1 MHKTKKNMKH
11 PRPPLLILV
20 VLLFNACGPPQET
33 GSKYLSKGPSQVEMR
48 ETDGRFRLF
57 VNGEE
62 FFVKG
67 AGCEFGPCY
76 LIAAHGGNSF
86 RTWRTDNSQRSG
98 LEVLDEAYEHG
109 LMVMMGLDVAR
120 ERHGFDYNDEAAVT
134 EQLARIRREV
144 MELKDHPAL
153 LGWGIGN
160 ELNLRYTNLKVWDA
174 VNDIARMIK
183 EVDGNHVTTT
193 MLAGIGPEEVE
204 YIATHCPDL
213 DFLSIQMYGEL
224 INLPDY
230 LNNAGYDGPYLV
242 TEWGMTGHWEMPR
255 TAWDRP
261 IEQTSSEKAE
271 AIKTRYQNIILADDK
286 NCMGSYVFLWGQ
298 KQERTPSWYGFF
310 TEAGES
316 MEPVQMMEYLWTGQ
330 WPEQRA
336 PRLYDISIA
345 GQGGRFDDVMLDA
358 QGRYSVQI
366 GLDHPDKEQLKVRAE
381 IMPEPEVLSDGGDYE
396 PRPESIEGLIV
407 SADIQGIVFR
417 APAKPGAYRILVY
430 VTDKYNNAGTAN
442 VPFFVH

>member
-1 MHKTKKNMKH
+1 MKAIK
-11 PRPPLLILV
+11 PM
-20 VLLFNACGPPQET
+20 LLFLFVMLFFACNPVQET
-33 GSKYLSKGPSQVEMR
+33 RSKYLSKGPSHVEMR
-48 ETDGRFRLF
+48 EVDGKFRLF

-76 LIAAHGGNSF
+76 QIAAHGGNSF

-120 ERHGFDYNDEAAVT
+120 ERHGFDYDDEVAVAHQF
-134 EQLARIRREV
+134 ERIRQEV

-160 ELNLRYTNLKVWDA
+160 ELNLRYTNFKVWDA

-193 MLAGIGPEEVE
+193 MLAGIGPDEVA
-204 YIATHCPDL
+204 YMAANCPDI

-224 INLPDY
+224 INLPRY
-230 LNNAGYDGPYLV
+230 LSNAGYDGPYMV
-242 TEWGMTGHWEMPR
+242 TEWGATGHWEMPR
-255 TAWDRP
+255 TSWGRP
-261 IEQTSSEKAE
+261 IEQTSSEKAD
-271 AIKTRYQNIILADDK
+271 AIKIRYQDIILADER

-316 MEPVQMMEYLWTGQ
+316 METVHMMEYLWTDR
-330 WPEQRA
+330 WPEERA

-345 GQGGRFDDVMLDA
+345 GKGGRFDNVKLDP
-358 QGRYSVQI
+358 QGEYTVQI
-366 GLDHPDKEQLKVRAE
+366 GLDHPHKESLRIRAE
-381 IMPEPEVLSDGGDYE
+381 IMPEPKELSDGGDYE
-396 PRPESIEGLIV
+396 PRPESIEGLII
-407 SADIQGIVFR
+407 SADIDGIIFR
-417 APAKPGAYRILVY
+417 APAEPGEYRILVY
-430 VTDKYNNAGTAN
+430 VVDENNHAGAAN
-442 VPFFVH
+442 IPFFVN

>member
-1 MHKTKKNMKH
+1 MHMKNLKPISFILAIM
-11 PRPPLLILV
+11 LLS
-20 VLLFNACGPPQET
+20 ACSPSRET
-33 GSKYLSKGPSQVEMR
+33 GSKYLSKGPSHVEMR
-48 ETDGRFRLF
+48 ETDGRFRLY

-76 LIAAHGGNSF
+76 RIADHGGNSF

-120 ERHGFDYNDEAAVT
+120 ERHGFDYDDETAVA
-134 EQLARIRREV
+134 EQLERIRAEV

-160 ELNLRYTNLKVWDA
+160 ELNLRYTNFKVWDA

-183 EVDGNHVTTT
+183 KVDGNHVTTT

-204 YIATHCPDL
+204 YIATHCPDI

-230 LNNAGYDGPYLV
+230 LRNAGYDGPYLV

-255 TAWDRP
+255 TAWGRP
-261 IEQTSSEKAE
+261 IEQTSAEKSE
-271 AIKTRYQNIILADDK
+271 AIKKRYQNVILADDK

-310 TEAGES
+310 TEAGEP

-330 WPEQRA
+330 WPAQRA
-336 PRLYDISIA
+336 PRVYDIGIV
-345 GQGGRFDDVMLDA
+345 GQGGRFDDVMLEA
-358 QGRYSVQI
+358 RGEYTVQI
-366 GLDHPDKEQLKVRAE
+366 GVDHPGKDYLQVRAE

-396 PRPESIEGLIV
+396 PRPESMEGLVV
-407 SADIQGIVFR
+407 SADMNGVVFR

-430 VTDKYNNAGTAN
+430 VTDEFNNAGAAN
-442 VPFFVH
+442 VPFYVN